1 MYQENICVLAS
12 APNKENAKKFMEFY
26 LKPEIAALNVS
37 QQFNGTPNLP
47 ANGLTPEFIKANP
60 NINVGADTMTRLQI
74 FEDIGAALKL
84 YDRAWNTIRT
94 AQ

>member
-1 MYQENICVLAS
+1 MT
-12 APNKENAKKFMEFY
+12 
-26 LKPEIAALNVS
+26 IAATWGGTANV
-37 QQFNGTPNLP
+37 P
-47 ANGLTPEFIKANP
+47 ARALIPAEIKNNP
-60 NINVGADTMTRLQI
+60 NITVGPETLTRLHI